1 MIAYLERVLT
11 LRPGDLGRGVLLY
24 LYLFL
29 VIASYTIGKVARD
42 ALFLDRFDA
51 VKLPMADLASALLVG
66 VVVAGYLAVARRVTL
81 RNLLVGCLFLYSATC
96 VLFWYLVH
104 FHQQPWLFPVFY
116 IWVGIFGVLAPM
128 QVWKLANFVLTTREA
143 KRIFGLVG
151 AGAISGWIF
160 GGFASR
166 VTVKAYGTEGL
177 LMGMAVCLAICAGLV
192 VPIWRRKQLNPLE
205 SGTHEAEAQ
214 PTVLESLRQ
223 IAASPYLIA
232 IAAVICMSSFVT
244 TFAGWQFKAIA
255 KQFVPQKDALAL
267 FFSDFNFIA
276 GIACLL
282 TQMLL
287 TSRALRRFGLGF
299 TLYVVPVALLGGTIG
314 VLAFGTLVAAVL
326 LKGSDQVLRYSID
339 KSSVELLYLPLAADL
354 KLRVKS
360 FIDTFIWRLGDGLA
374 ALTLVLFADR
384 LRFGARE
391 VGWVNLVFIGGWLV
405 AAFFA
410 RKQYVHTLRDSIRR
424 HRMDVEHID
433 TPVLDR
439 STAEIFSDRFV
450 STDPKEILYALS
462 LFEAERRRRVHPAVR
477 GLLYHP
483 AAEVRRKALAL
494 QAEAGDRLVVPEVEG
509 LLRDPDFEVRT
520 EALLY
525 LAHHA
530 HIDPL
535 HKIEELGDFPDFSI
549 RSAMAAFLA
558 RPGDTQNLEAATR
571 ILDAMIDEPG
581 TQGARSRREAAR
593 LLQVVEGPFD
603 AHLERLVKDSDADVR
618 RHALRAIGRQR
629 CRRLL
634 PTVIERLTDPA
645 LSNDAAEAL
654 ALFGDSIVG
663 TLRDYLGDPAQS
675 TELRASIAHAL
686 ARIGT
691 PAAGR
696 ALMENLLERETNLRF
711 LILSSLN
718 KLRDAHP
725 GLELDTLL
733 LESVLAAEIMGH
745 YRSYQILN
753 TLGENL
759 DDRDAVSSALRESM
773 RQEVERIFRLLT
785 LLHPGYDFHS
795 AYVGLQSSNAV
806 VHDNALEF
814 LDNVLKPALRNTLVP
829 LLDSE
834 VSVAERASLGARLCH
849 AGVETREAAVAEL
862 VSSDDPWLKACGA
875 YAIGT
880 LRLTSL
886 VAQLESCLNHP
897 DPLLRETARQAK
909 VRLSAQS
916 GAPAAD

>member
-1 MIAYLERVLT
+1 MTGYLERALN
-11 LRPGDLGRGVLLY
+11 LRPGDLGRGALLY

-51 VKLPMADLASALLVG
+51 VKLPLADLVSAFLVG
-66 VVVAGYLAVARRVTL
+66 LVVAAYLAVARRVTL
-81 RNLLVGCLFLYSATC
+81 RNLLIGCLLLYSAAC
-96 VLFWYLVH
+96 VLFWYIAH
-104 FHQQPWLFPVFY
+104 FYRQPWLFPVFY

-143 KRIFGLVG
+143 KRIFGIVG

-160 GGFASR
+160 GGFISR
-166 VTVKAYGTEGL
+166 VTVKAFGTEGL
-177 LMGMAVCLAICAGLV
+177 ILGMAVFLAICAGLV
-192 VPIWRRKQLNPLE
+192 VVIWRQKQLSPLE
-205 SGTHEAEAQ
+205 ATAHEAELQ
-214 PTVLESLRQ
+214 PTVVDSLRQ
-223 IAASPYLIA
+223 LAASPYLLA

-255 KQFVPQKDALAL
+255 KQFVPEKDALAL
-267 FFSDFNFIA
+267 FFSDFNSIA
-276 GIACLL
+276 GIICLA
-282 TQMLL
+282 TQTLV
-287 TSRALRRFGLGF
+287 TSRALRRFGLGL

-314 VLAFGTLVAAVL
+314 VLAFGTLLAAVL

-360 FIDTFIWRLGDGLA
+360 FIDTFVWRLGDGLA

-384 LRFGARE
+384 LRFTPRE
-391 VGWVNLVFIGGWLV
+391 VSWVNLAFIGGWLA
-405 AAFFA
+405 AAFYA
-410 RKQYVHTLRDSIRR
+410 RRHYVHTLRESIRQ
-424 HRMDVEHID
+424 HRLDAERVD

-462 LFEAERRRRVHPAVR
+462 LFETENRRRVHPAVR

-483 AAEVRRKALAL
+483 APEVRRKALAL
-494 QAEAGDRLVVPEVEG
+494 QAEAGDRLLLPEVEP
-509 LLRDPDFEVRT
+509 LLRDPDLEVRT
-520 EALLY
+520 EALLF

-530 HIDPL
+530 HLDPL

-558 RPGDTQNLEAATR
+558 RPGGTQSLETATR
-571 ILDAMIDEPG
+571 ILDAMIED
-581 TQGARSRREAAR
+581 QGPDGPRSRREAAR
-593 LLQVVEGPFD
+593 LLATIPGPFD
-603 AHLERLVKDSDADVR
+603 AHLERLLADPDLEVR
-618 RHALRAIGRQR
+618 RHALRAIGRQH
-629 CRRLL
+629 RRHLL
-634 PTVIERLTDPA
+634 TAVIERLADPA
-645 LSNDAAEAL
+645 LAADAAL
-654 ALFGDSIVG
+654 ALSMFGDAIVG

-675 TELRASIAHAL
+675 TELRASVAQAL
-686 ARIGT
+686 VRIGT

-696 ALMENLLERETNLRF
+696 ALMENLLESETNLRF

-718 KLRDAHP
+718 KLREAHP
-725 GLELDTLL
+725 GLELDVLM
-733 LESVLAAEIMGH
+733 LESILAAEIMGH
-745 YRSYQILN
+745 YRSYQILH
-753 TLGENL
+753 TLSGSL
-759 DDRDAVSSALRESM
+759 DSHSAVSSAMSESM

-834 VSVAERASLGARLCH
+834 VSVSERARLGAGLCH
-849 AGVETREAAVAEL
+849 TGVESREAAVAEL
-862 VSSDDPWLKACGA
+862 VSSDDPWLKACGV

-880 LRLTSL
+880 LGLTSL
-886 VAQLESCLNHP
+886 RKQLESCLNHP

-909 VRLSAQS
+909 VRLAAQK

>member
-1 MIAYLERVLT
+1 MTGYLERALN
-11 LRPGDLGRGVLLY
+11 LRPGDFGRGILLF

-29 VIASYTIGKVARD
+29 ILASYTIGKVARD

-51 VKLPMADLASALLVG
+51 VKLPWADLASAFLVG
-66 VVVAGYLAVARRVTL
+66 LVVAAYLFVARRISL
-81 RNLLVGCLFLYSATC
+81 RNLLVGCLLLYSATC
-96 VLFWYLVH
+96 VLFWYLAH

-116 IWVGIFGVLAPM
+116 IWVGIFGVLSTM

-151 AGAISGWIF
+151 AGAISGAIF

-177 LMGMAVCLAICAGLV
+177 LMGMAVCLAICACLV
-192 VPIWRRKQLNPLE
+192 VLIWRQRQLNPLE
-205 SGTHEAEAQ
+205 SGVHEAEQ
-214 PTVLESLRQ
+214 PTIVDSLRQ
-223 IAASPYLIA
+223 IASSPYLLA
-232 IAAVICMSSFVT
+232 IASVICMSSFVT

-255 KQFVPQKDALAL
+255 RQFIPEKDALAL
-267 FFSDFNFIA
+267 FFSDFSFLV
-276 GIACLL
+276 GILGLA

-287 TSRALRRFGLGF
+287 TSRVLRRFGLGL

-314 VLAFGTLVAAVL
+314 VLAGGTLLAAVL

-339 KSSVELLYLPLAADL
+339 KSSIELLYLPLATGF

-384 LRFGARE
+384 LRFSARD
-391 VGWVNLVFIGGWLV
+391 VGWVNLIFIGGWL
-405 AAFFA
+405 AAAYFA
-410 RKQYVHTLRDSIRR
+410 RRQYVHTLRDSIRR
-424 HRMDVEHID
+424 HRLDVERVD

-439 STAEIFSDRFV
+439 STIEIFSDRLV

-462 LFEAERRRRVHPAVR
+462 LFETESRRRVHPAVR

-483 AAEVRRKALAL
+483 APEVRRKALAL
-494 QAEAGDRLVVPEVEG
+494 QTEAGDRLLLPEVEP
-509 LLRDPDFEVRT
+509 LLRDSDLEVRT

-530 HIDPL
+530 HVDPL

-549 RSAMAAFLA
+549 RSAMAAFLS
-558 RPGDTQNLEAATR
+558 RPGDTQNLETVTR
-571 ILDAMIDEPG
+571 ILDAMIEDESPDG
-581 TQGARSRREAAR
+581 PRSRREAAR
-593 LLQVVEGPFD
+593 LLATVPGPFD
-603 AHLERLVKDSDADVR
+603 AHVERLLADPDLEVQ
-618 RHALRAIGRQR
+618 RHALRAIGRQH
-629 CRRLL
+629 RRHLL
-634 PTVIERLTDPA
+634 TAAIERLADPA
-645 LSNDAAEAL
+645 LAADAAL
-654 ALFGDSIVG
+654 ALSMFGDSIVG

-675 TELRASIAHAL
+675 TELRASVAQAL
-686 ARIGT
+686 VRIGT

-696 ALMENLLERETNLRF
+696 ALMENLLESETNLRF

-718 KLRDAHP
+718 KLREAHP
-725 GLELDTLL
+725 GLELDTLM
-733 LESVLAAEIMGH
+733 LESILAAEIMGH

-753 TLGENL
+753 TLGGSL
-759 DDRDAVSSALRESM
+759 DSHSAVSSAMNESM
-773 RQEVERIFRLLT
+773 QQEVERMFRLLT

-795 AYVGLQSSNAV
+795 AYVGLQSTNAV

-834 VSVAERASLGARLCH
+834 VSVSERARLGASLCH
-849 AGVETREAAVAEL
+849 TGVESREAAVAEL
-862 VSSDDPWLKACGA
+862 VSSDDPWLKACGV

-880 LRLTSL
+880 LGLTSL
-886 VAQLESCLNHP
+886 RKQLESCLNHP

-909 VRLSAQS
+909 VRLAEQK